1 MEDSK
6 DLVQDL
12 FTSLWLKREI
22 IEIRQNLSSY
32 LFTSIKYKVINHI
45 EAHMVRDK
53 YFNSLKKVSL
63 DFDNSTNEKIFSH
76 DLEINLQKG
85 INSLSPKVKEVF
97 ELSRKE
103 NLSIKE
109 IATKLNVS
117 DQTVKNQISTALK
130 TLKLH
135 LNQLL
140 TIVLMLLFR

>member
-1 MEDSK
+1 
-6 DLVQDL
+6 
-12 FTSLWLKREI
+12 
-22 IEIRQNLSSY
+22 
-32 LFTSIKYKVINHI
+32 
-45 EAHMVRDK
+45 MVRNN
-53 YFNSLKKVSL
+53 YHQSLKKVAF
-63 DFDNSTNEKIFSH
+63 DYDNSTNEKIFSQ
-76 DLEINLQKG
+76 DLEVSLEKG

-130 TLKLH
+130 ALKLH

-140 TIVLMLLFR
+140 SILLVLLLK

>member
-1 MEDSK
+1 MK
-6 DLVQDL
+6 GHK
-12 FTSLWLKREI
+12 SLRLAPEGGDNYYKSLKR
-22 IEIRQNLSSY
+22 
-32 LFTSIKYKVINHI
+32 
-45 EAHMVRDK
+45 
-53 YFNSLKKVSL
+53 VSF
-63 DFDNSTNEKIFSH
+63 DYDNSTNENIFSQ
-76 DLEINLQKG
+76 DLERSLEKG
-85 INSLSPKVKEVF
+85 INNLSPKVKEVF

-140 TIVLMLLFR
+140 SVLLVLLLR